1 MLYHG
6 PVRVPLNA
14 QPGKATMLVEFP
26 EGSPLRCFPTEI
38 PVQILGSKVLK
49 Q

>member
-6 PVRVPLNA
+6 PVRVPADA

-26 EGSPLRCFPTEI
+26 EGGSLRSFATPI
-38 PVQILGSKVLK
+38 PVTIQGSGVGS
-49 Q
+49 